1 VGRRR
6 LELSWQNRLPEK
18 VDVDGS
24 AVRQIAL
31 NLLLNACAASP
42 TAGIVAFD
50 ARAAG
55 REFRMTVSD
64 AGPGLPS
71 EIELLYR
78 NPVQVSRAPTERM
91 GLGVWTVCH
100 MVSRLGGRIEIDTG
114 FDRGTTVTIRLP
126 MGREEALDAVA

>member
-1 VGRRR
+1 
-6 LELSWQNRLPEK
+6 
-18 VDVDGS
+18 

-31 NLLLNACAASP
+31 NLLLNACTASP
-42 TAGIVAFD
+42 TGGTVAFD

-55 REFRMTVSD
+55 REFRMAVSD

-78 NPVQVSRAPTERM
+78 NPAQVSRAPTERL

-100 MVSRLGGRIEIDTG
+100 MVSRLGGRIELETSADC
-114 FDRGTTVTIRLP
+114 GTTVTVLLP
-126 MGREEALDAVA
+126 KGREEVLDAVA